1 MGELIELRVPKHNRI
16 ELFDFAMT
24 LSETC
29 GFAGAM
35 AFGQMAG
42 SMSETCWEWSQETF
56 GTAEQR
62 GPKGALL
69 HLEKEAREAV
79 EAIGTDNLTEELAD
93 CQILIWDAARRAG
106 LGPVELLH
114 AVRQKLEKNMARQ
127 WPMPT
132 TDLPVEHI
140 REGSK

>member
-1 MGELIELRVPKHNRI
+1 MRCILEVAQQRGTITPEILGHLYAVLLE
-16 ELFDFAMT
+16 A
-24 LSETC
+24 
-29 GFAGAM
+29 A
-35 AFGQMAG
+35 
-42 SMSETCWEWSQETF
+42 WEWSEQTF

-69 HLEKEAREAV
+69 HLEKESREAV

-114 AVRQKLEKNMARQ
+114 AARQKLEKNMARQ

-132 TDLPVEHI
+132 SDQPVEHI
-140 REGSK
+140 REGEE